1 MKIIPDEQ
9 LKDLEKRY
17 AIADRVEGEYILDY
31 KHFATRNIV
40 NTILWGNNTKTPA
53 VEELQ
58 NLNIYSGIWYIVSN
72 KLQNGVGKAT
82 MPDGVERYDFSENTA
97 DLVANGITGFEITQK
112 DGKRAIGYVPADEI
126 IEWDVPTRYVYLE
139 KDLNGECRNYLFV
152 KKYYVGQNT
161 NEIYLLDKNSKQS
174 WTRIAFTDIGLD
186 FPDVEYT
193 GLTRQSIFI
202 IEKESTFDIIESL
215 VWTYEK
221 NIVSIQSQ
229 FFKYLEAWLVMRG
242 VKFSSDQRN
251 TDGTVK
257 ANIIQKK
264 IVQTEDPSAGIEYV
278 TMQNPA
284 LLQMI
289 EYNTN
294 DILRQVSNI
303 TSIPSFYFGIVEQT
317 GAYGEMATYL
327 RLQDFV
333 TECEKY
339 RELYNDVFEEMFALL
354 SVDGS
359 IIWQNVIK
367 ERNSDLLDE
376 LTKENTLGIVSKKRM
391 IMQYYW
397 LSEEDALKELED
409 IAKETSTTN
418 TPDIWNA
425 LK

>member
-9 LKDLEKRY
+9 LKELEKRY

-40 NTILWGNNTKTPA
+40 NTILGGNNTKTPA

-72 KLQNGVGKAT
+72 KIQNWVWRAT
-82 MPDGVERYDFSENTA
+82 MPDGVDRYDFAENTA

-112 DGKRAIGYVPADEI
+112 DGKRSIGYVPADEI

-139 KDLNGECRNYLFV
+139 KEMNGECKNFLFV
-152 KKYYVGQNT
+152 KKYYTGQNT
-161 NEIYLLDKNSKQS
+161 NEIYQLDKNSRQS
-174 WTRIAFTDIGLD
+174 GIRIQFADIGLD

-193 GLTRQSIFI
+193 GLTKPSIFI

-229 FFKYLEAWLVMRG
+229 FLKYLEAWLVMRG

-284 LLQMI
+284 LMQMI

-354 SVDGS
+354 SIDWS
-359 IIWQNVIK
+359 LIWQNVIK

-418 TPDIWNA
+418 TTDIWNA

>member
-9 LKDLEKRY
+9 LKELEKRY

-40 NTILWGNNTKTPA
+40 NTILGGNNTKTPM

-72 KLQNGVGKAT
+72 KLQNWVGKAT
-82 MPDGVERYDFSENTA
+82 MPDGIERYDFYENTA

-112 DGKRAIGYVPADEI
+112 DGKRSIGYVPADEI

-161 NEIYLLDKNSKQS
+161 NEIYQLDKNSRQS
-174 WTRIAFTDIGLD
+174 GIRIQFSDIGLD

-229 FFKYLEAWLVMRG
+229 FLKYLEAWLVMRG

-264 IVQTEDPSAGIEYV
+264 IVQTEDPSAWIEYV

-284 LLQMI
+284 LMQMI

-339 RELYNDVFEEMFALL
+339 RELYNDVFAEMFEIL

-359 IIWQNVIK
+359 LIWQNVIK

-397 LSEEDALKELED
+397 LSEEDAIKELED
-409 IAKETSTTN
+409 IAKEASTTI
-418 TPDIWNA
+418 TTDVWNVP
-425 LK
+425 K

>member
-9 LKDLEKRY
+9 LKELEKRY
-17 AIADRVEGEYILDY
+17 TIAERVEGEYILDY

-40 NTILWGNNTKTPA
+40 NTILWGNSTKTPA

-82 MPDGVERYDFSENTA
+82 MPDGVERYDFAENTA

-112 DGKRAIGYVPADEI
+112 DGKRSIGYVPADEI

-139 KDLNGECRNYLFV
+139 KDLNGECKNFLFV

-193 GLTRQSIFI
+193 GLTRPSIFI

-229 FFKYLEAWLVMRG
+229 FLKYLEAWLVMRG

-354 SVDGS
+354 NIDGTL
-359 IIWQNVIK
+359 IWQNVIK

-391 IMQYYW
+391 IMQYYG
-397 LSEEDALKELED
+397 LSEEDAIKELED

-418 TPDIWNA
+418 TPDIWNVP
-425 LK
+425 K

>member
-1 MKIIPDEQ
+1 
-9 LKDLEKRY
+9 
-17 AIADRVEGEYILDY
+17 
-31 KHFATRNIV
+31 
-40 NTILWGNNTKTPA
+40 
-53 VEELQ
+53 
-58 NLNIYSGIWYIVSN
+58 
-72 KLQNGVGKAT
+72 
-82 MPDGVERYDFSENTA
+82 
-97 DLVANGITGFEITQK
+97 
-112 DGKRAIGYVPADEI
+112 
-126 IEWDVPTRYVYLE
+126 
-139 KDLNGECRNYLFV
+139 
-152 KKYYVGQNT
+152 
-161 NEIYLLDKNSKQS
+161 
-174 WTRIAFTDIGLD
+174 
-186 FPDVEYT
+186 
-193 GLTRQSIFI
+193 
-202 IEKESTFDIIESL
+202 
-215 VWTYEK
+215 
-221 NIVSIQSQ
+221 
-229 FFKYLEAWLVMRG
+229 MRG

-354 SVDGS
+354 NIDGTL
-359 IIWQNVIK
+359 IWQNVIK

-391 IMQYYW
+391 IMQYYG
-397 LSEEDALKELED
+397 LSEEDAIKELED

-418 TPDIWNA
+418 TPDI
-425 LK
+425 

>member
-9 LKDLEKRY
+9 LKELEKRY

-40 NTILWGNNTKTPA
+40 NTILGGNNTKTPM

-82 MPDGVERYDFSENTA
+82 MPDGIERYDFSENTA

-112 DGKRAIGYVPADEI
+112 DWKRSIGYVPADEI

-193 GLTRQSIFI
+193 GLTRPSIFI

-229 FFKYLEAWLVMRG
+229 FLKYLEAWLVMRG

-264 IVQTEDPSAGIEYV
+264 IVQTEDPSAWIEYV

-284 LLQMI
+284 LMQMI

-339 RELYNDVFEEMFALL
+339 RELYNDVFAEMFEIL

-359 IIWQNVIK
+359 LIWQNVIK

-391 IMQYYW
+391 IMQYYG

-409 IAKETSTTN
+409 IAKEASTTI
-418 TPDIWNA
+418 TTDVWNVP
-425 LK
+425 K